1 MQVCAEGFSAPGLG
15 TDSAKVF
22 IHTISGFRGSDK
34 RQPDLI
40 MNGGAQ
46 TLDGARRA

>member
-1 MQVCAEGFSAPGLG
+1 MY
-15 TDSAKVF
+15 
-22 IHTISGFRGSDK
+22 TIASFGGSDK
-34 RQPDLI
+34 RQPDLM